1 MPVATIVRTAAAL
14 LLAAPLA
21 TQAQA
26 PSPQASP
33 AGSVWPTRPV
43 RVVVPFPPG
52 GAADNVARVLAQRL
66 TTTLGQQ
73 VVIDNRAGA
82 SGIIGA
88 EVVARSAP
96 DGYTLLDAAASH
108 SVNPALHKVPFD
120 TVRDFSPVAMLVTIP
135 NLLIVHPSMPVA
147 SVQDVLRLARA
158 RPGDIT
164 YASAGVGSA
173 PHMAGELFRYLTAT
187 KLVHVPYKG
196 GGPALADLMGGH
208 VQLGFLSIATSL
220 PHVKAGKVKGIA
232 VTSPKRSRS
241 APEYPT
247 VAEAGVKGYEIQEWN
262 GLFAPAG
269 VAPEIVARLNAE
281 VVKALATPDVEERL
295 FQLGAEVATGAPGR
309 LGEHLRIEL
318 AKWAEVVKAMGIRS
332 E

>member
-1 MPVATIVRTAAAL
+1 MPTGTIVRAASAL

-21 TQAQA
+21 AHAQA

-33 AGSVWPTRPV
+33 AGAVWPARPV

-88 EVVARSAP
+88 EVVARSAA

-108 SVNPALHKVPFD
+108 SVNPALHRMPFD
-120 TVRDFSPVAMLVTIP
+120 PVRDFAPVAMLVTIP

-158 RPGDIT
+158 RPDDIT
-164 YASAGVGSA
+164 YASAGGGSA
-173 PHMAGELFRYLTAT
+173 PHMAGELFRYLTGT

-208 VQLGFLSIATSL
+208 VQLAFLSIATSL
-220 PHVKAGKVKGIA
+220 PHVKGGKVKGIA

-269 VAPEIVARLNAE
+269 VAPEIVARINAE
-281 VVKALATPDVEERL
+281 VVKALATPEVEERL

-309 LGEHLRIEL
+309 LGEHLRVEL

-332 E
+332 D